1 MRSYTGAVSTNRPSP
16 AAAVIAA
23 IATLCIAACA
33 IVGALTLRGE
43 GGDRPS
49 HHIDLVDATL
59 LHPSV
64 GRGAE
69 SQVCKN
75 SPKSPRCLSEGG
87 NGLYVTPGGH
97 ALRPAGDSPAEAMLD
112 SGEGDEAGPAD
123 MPGRVPGRGGWVSE
137 EGTDWA

>member
-1 MRSYTGAVSTNRPSP
+1 MRAYTGVMSIHRPGP

-23 IATLCIAACA
+23 IATLVIAACA
-33 IVGALTLRGE
+33 IAGALALRGAW
-43 GGDRPS
+43 DRPS

-75 SPKSPRCLSEGG
+75 SPKSPRCLDEGG
-87 NGLYVTPGGH
+87 SGLYLTPGGH
-97 ALRPAGDSPAEAMLD
+97 ALRPSTDSLAADMLT
-112 SGEGDEAGPAD
+112 GEGGGAGPVD

>member
-1 MRSYTGAVSTNRPSP
+1 MRAYTYNMSIHRPGP
-16 AAAVIAA
+16 AATVIAT
-23 IATLCIAACA
+23 IATLIIAACA
-33 IVGALTLRGE
+33 IAGALALRGV
-43 GGDRPS
+43 GDRPS
-49 HHIDLVDATL
+49 HPIDLVDATL

-97 ALRPAGDSPAEAMLD
+97 ALRPAGDSPAEALLD
-112 SGEGDEAGPAD
+112 GGGDEVGPAD

-137 EGTDWA
+137 EGADWA

>member
-1 MRSYTGAVSTNRPSP
+1 MYAYTRAMSIHRPGP
-16 AAAVIAA
+16 TAAVIAA
-23 IATLCIAACA
+23 IATLIIAACA
-33 IVGALTLRGE
+33 IAGALTLRGV
-43 GGDRPS
+43 GDPS
-49 HHIDLVDATL
+49 HHIDLVDATP

-69 SQVCKN
+69 SKVCQN

-87 NGLYVTPGGH
+87 NGLYVTPGGD
-97 ALRPAGDSPAEAMLD
+97 ALRAAGDSPAEALLWD
-112 SGEGDEAGPAD
+112 GKGEAGPVD

>member
-1 MRSYTGAVSTNRPSP
+1 MRAYTYNMSIHRPGP
-16 AAAVIAA
+16 VAAVIAT
-23 IATLCIAACA
+23 IATLIIAACA
-33 IVGALTLRGE
+33 IAGALALRGV
-43 GGDRPS
+43 GDRPS

-87 NGLYVTPGGH
+87 RGLYATPGGH
-97 ALRPAGDSPAEAMLD
+97 ALRPSTDSLAVDMLP
-112 SGEGDEAGPAD
+112 GEGDEAGPAD

-137 EGTDWA
+137 EGTDWS

>member
-1 MRSYTGAVSTNRPSP
+1 MRAYTYTMSIHRPGP
-16 AAAVIAA
+16 AAAVIAT
-23 IATLCIAACA
+23 IATLIIAACA
-33 IVGALTLRGE
+33 IGGALALRGSWA
-43 GGDRPS
+43 RPA
-49 HHIDLVDATL
+49 HHIDLVAATL

-87 NGLYVTPGGH
+87 NGLYVTPGGD
-97 ALRPAGDSPAEAMLD
+97 ALRAAGDSLAEGLLD
-112 SGEGDEAGPAD
+112 SERDEAGPVD

>member
-1 MRSYTGAVSTNRPSP
+1 MRAYTYTMSIHRPGP
-16 AAAVIAA
+16 AAAIIAT
-23 IATLCIAACA
+23 IATLTIAACA
-33 IVGALTLRGE
+33 IAGALALRGSWA
-43 GGDRPS
+43 RPA
-49 HHIDLVDATL
+49 HHIDLVDAAL

-87 NGLYVTPGGH
+87 NGLYVTPGGD
-97 ALRPAGDSPAEAMLD
+97 ALRAAGDSPAEALL
-112 SGEGDEAGPAD
+112 GGGRGEAGPVD

>member
-1 MRSYTGAVSTNRPSP
+1 MRAYTRAMSIHRPGP

-23 IATLCIAACA
+23 IATLVIAACA
-33 IVGALTLRGE
+33 IAGALTLRGV
-43 GGDRPS
+43 GDRPS

-87 NGLYVTPGGH
+87 NGLYVTPGGR
-97 ALRPAGDSPAEAMLD
+97 ALRPAGDSLAEMMLD
-112 SGEGDEAGPAD
+112 SERNEAGPAD

>member
-1 MRSYTGAVSTNRPSP
+1 MRTYTRAMSIHRPGP

-23 IATLCIAACA
+23 IATLIIAACA
-33 IVGALTLRGE
+33 IAGALALRGA
-43 GGDRPS
+43 GDRPS
-49 HHIDLVDATL
+49 HHIDPVDATL

-87 NGLYVTPGGH
+87 NGLYVTPGGR
-97 ALRPAGDSPAEAMLD
+97 ALRPAVDSLAADMLV
-112 SGEGDEAGPAD
+112 GEKGSAGPVD

>member
-1 MRSYTGAVSTNRPSP
+1 MRAYTYTMSIHRPGP
-16 AAAVIAA
+16 AAAVIAT
-23 IATLCIAACA
+23 IATLIIAACA
-33 IVGALTLRGE
+33 IAGAMALRGG
-43 GGDRPS
+43 GGDRSP
-49 HHIDLVDATL
+49 HRIDLVDATL

-69 SQVCKN
+69 SKVCQN

-87 NGLYVTPGGH
+87 NGLYVTPGGR
-97 ALRPAGDSPAEAMLD
+97 ALRPANDSPDAVLLD
-112 SGEGDEAGPAD
+112 SGRDEAGPAD

>member
-1 MRSYTGAVSTNRPSP
+1 MRAYTYNMSIHRPGP

-23 IATLCIAACA
+23 IATLIIAACA
-33 IVGALTLRGE
+33 IAGALALRGS
-43 GGDRPS
+43 GDLPS

-87 NGLYVTPGGH
+87 NGLYVTPGGR
-97 ALRPAGDSPAEAMLD
+97 ALRPAGDSPAEALLE
-112 SGEGDEAGPAD
+112 SEWDETGPAD

-137 EGTDWA
+137 EGADWA

>member
-1 MRSYTGAVSTNRPSP
+1 MSIHRPGP
-16 AAAVIAA
+16 AAAA
-23 IATLCIAACA
+23 IATIATLIIAACA
-33 IVGALTLRGE
+33 IAGALALRGA
-43 GGDRPS
+43 GGRPS
-49 HHIDLVDATL
+49 HHIDLVDETL

-87 NGLYVTPGGH
+87 SGLYMTPGGH
-97 ALRPAGDSPAEAMLD
+97 ALRPSTDSLAADLLP
-112 SGEGDEAGPAD
+112 GERSEAGPVD

>member
-1 MRSYTGAVSTNRPSP
+1 MRAYTYNMSIHRPGL
-16 AAAVIAA
+16 AATVIAA
-23 IATLCIAACA
+23 IATLAIAACA
-33 IVGALTLRGE
+33 IAGALSLRGSW
-43 GGDRPS
+43 DRPS

-75 SPKSPRCLSEGG
+75 SPKSPRCLDEGG
-87 NGLYVTPGGH
+87 SGLYLTPGGH
-97 ALRPAGDSPAEAMLD
+97 ALRPAGDSPAEALLG
-112 SGEGDEAGPAD
+112 SEWDETGPVD

-137 EGTDWA
+137 EGSDWA